1 MVEVAG
7 LRCFTHYHPPYTL
20 KRTNHMKN
28 LMKAIAVFLLVASMA
43 TPAFSESP
51 ATKPD
56 DMKEMLKGKD
66 SFFISPPRDWTVEI
80 DDANAREMY
89 AYFVLKGYT
98 FETSPG
104 VIYIRL
110 MDKSGLTVADHLKA
124 DMDYYR
130 KDSKVKFETFKVHGL
145 HYTYAAKRYRIKDK
159 SCDYV
164 CYIDPD
170 KEQQSYLIFVLT
182 ANEKNC
188 SKYEG
193 VFVDMLKSFSWGNKE
208 PAPAS
213 SPQ

>member
-1 MVEVAG
+1 M
-7 LRCFTHYHPPYTL
+7 R
-20 KRTNHMKN
+20 
-28 LMKAIAVFLLVASMA
+28 AIAVILLVGSMA
-43 TPAFSESP
+43 APAFSESP

-56 DMKEMLKGKD
+56 DLKTMLKGKD
-66 SFFISPPRDWTVEI
+66 SFFISPPPDWIVEI
-80 DDANAREMY
+80 DNAKARDMY
-89 AYFVLKGYT
+89 AYFVMKGHT

-110 MDKSGLTVADHLKA
+110 MDKMGLAVSDHLTA
-124 DMDYYR
+124 DMDHYR
-130 KDSKVKFETFKVHGL
+130 KNSAKVKFETFKVRDL
-145 HYTYAAKRYRIKDK
+145 HYTYAAKKYRIKDK

-188 SKYEG
+188 STYEG
-193 VFVDMLKSFSWGNKE
+193 LFVDMLKSFSWGNKE
-208 PAPAS
+208 PAPAP

>member
-1 MVEVAG
+1 M
-7 LRCFTHYHPPYTL
+7 
-20 KRTNHMKN
+20 MN
-28 LMKAIAVFLLVASMA
+28 LMRAIAVFLVVGSMA
-43 TPAFSESP
+43 APAFSESP
-51 ATKPD
+51 EAKPD
-56 DMKEMLKGKD
+56 DLKTMLKGKD
-66 SFFISPPRDWTVEI
+66 SFFISPPRDWTVDI

-89 AYFVLKGYT
+89 AYFVVNGYT

-110 MDKSGLTVADHLKA
+110 MDKMGLTVSDHLKA
-124 DMDYYR
+124 DMDHYR
-130 KDSKVKFETFKVHGL
+130 KDNAKVKFETFKVSGL
-145 HYTYAAKRYRIKDK
+145 HYTYAAKKYRIKDK

-188 SKYEG
+188 SAYEG
-193 VFVDMLKSFSWGNKE
+193 LFVDMLKSFSWGNKE
-208 PAPAS
+208 PAPAP